1 MEWRTSWVLE
11 GHHLAENNATQTELE
26 TSNHMTVWPHD
37 DDDDKDED
45 DGDEWSQNATFVVL
59 VDFEIDALLM
69 HAWVRFPIN

>member
-1 MEWRTSWVLE
+1 
-11 GHHLAENNATQTELE
+11 
-26 TSNHMTVWPHD
+26 MTVWPHD

-69 HAWVRFPIN
+69 HA